1 VGKMASLG
9 GYLSQGM
16 AQLYADPR
24 ALAAA
29 VTGGATAYAGGT
41 AAAYNKENFS
51 IDEENRFTRFASS
64 RANMCAQVGQYRF
77 DIRGLTN
84 ITVSKAH
91 VFLDTAQL
99 FMCTSAALSCAGR
112 VGMHGSAPPGWLCA
126 LYTGHI
132 FLGAMYLTVCMWLG
146 FHCNLRAQCGM
157 VSLLTRK
164 VRLPIPSLQMIN
176 GARVFGSSYE
186 KQKWWDILRFPWVSH
201 PFDAPE
207 IPAASSD
214 EDEGEDGNSKG
225 KTSKKKKAKKHPE
238 HEEPRQG
245 DYAASDAYGSTGRT
259 SVPSWIR
266 DEQVVDKGRA
276 NVPRIE
282 GENGIHYDESHEVP
296 DHFRIFTEAQK
307 EWFPYETY
315 HKIAMTYGVMCFFHG
330 VCYYCIIYA
339 MSELRGFWIAW
350 AVPSIFMTAQYW
362 LLQLDI
368 FNAHGQQMLRGFEF
382 FGHVAPYFAAAAAT
396 CEYRFQYS
404 HAQVGLA
411 WAFAIASLASH
422 MLFACRFWD
431 LMTPDT
437 MAKEMEE
444 EDCKSWWPKSW
455 PMPLAFIN
463 TTWQLTPPTKLKKG
477 HHDLLHEAINLERQH
492 GGICKVRRR
501 RGKDGK
507 SQQKQGKRQMAQ
519 NPKALLA
526 HSAELEHRVRSVM
539 EQVEGSD
546 QVMLNQIHGR
556 WVAANSEAKKLMK
569 EYGGGGSSDS
579 GSGSDGS
586 SRGSD
591 SKMHKGFNE
600 KVGEVA
606 ESLNF
611 IEEELGVIER
621 NHQVIPGNPGA
632 KSSGSGPQTI
642 QSGTSPRGL
651 PQTPYWIMRAAVGTH
666 IFIWFFIIVC
676 TSVEIILG
684 TESLFAPPGEP
695 PWIRNQKLRPYQPDK
710 EYLHLSTDPLPSWYR
725 LFVAS
730 VLPDHDGGE
739 NAAVHGAAGG
749 HAAGG
754 GHSPTPAA
762 AAGATPA
769 GTDHGAAAN
778 GGSHGSHRRL
788 SNAGD
793 AHTFNDLFSQL
804 PALDWLAQEYLKDEG
819 MEKPTHPAE
828 TAEIAGMPTEMPEEL
843 PTVPTSSVPM
853 GGFMTPSLQTLPVD
867 WPPLFEPRHLACQT
881 RASGAAIAALTPR
894 GFGALL
900 HVKNSSDVSEGRLA
914 AQQFALAGVSSRGPL
929 VGASWGATGL
939 HLVTKAGHLLH
950 CAGHAPAD
958 GAWLCQEASGPP
970 APISPGAVLRAG
982 AVSEHASG
990 RTLALLFEDMPKTV
1004 VMYKEHVDGRS
1015 WLPAGEVHLP
1025 PRCQK
1030 AAISFSGDSL
1040 MLVGED
1046 GAVHHRPLRDGVSPS
1061 FLPAPATSV
1070 PREWHA
1076 ACAASAVDGGVVRL
1090 ALRQNQLA
1098 WHAELVVSAKPT
1110 PLVNV

>member
-1 VGKMASLG
+1 MASLG
-9 GYLSQGM
+9 GYLSQGI
-16 AQLYADPR
+16 AQLYADPK

-51 IDEENRFTRFASS
+51 IDEENRFTRFAAS

-84 ITVSKAH
+84 VTVTKAH

-112 VGMHGSAPPGWLCA
+112 IGMHGSAPPGWLCA

-132 FLGAMYLTVCMWLG
+132 FLGAMYLTVSMWLG

-164 VRLPIPSLQMIN
+164 VRLPIPSLQQIN

-186 KQKWWDILRFPWVSH
+186 KQKWWDVLRFPWVSH

-207 IPAASSD
+207 IPGASSD
-214 EDEGEDGNSKG
+214 EDEGEEGNPKG
-225 KTSKKKKAKKHPE
+225 KTIGKKKAKQSQE
-238 HEEPRQG
+238 HEELRQG
-245 DYAASDAYGSTGRT
+245 DYAASDAYGSTGRA

-266 DEQVVDKGRA
+266 DEQVVDKGKA
-276 NVPRIE
+276 NVPRLD
-282 GENGIHYDESHEVP
+282 GENGIRYDDPHEVP

-315 HKIAMTYGVMCFFHG
+315 HKIAMTYGVMCFFHA

-350 AVPSIFMTAQYW
+350 AVPSVFMTCQYW

-368 FNAHGQQMLRGFEF
+368 FKAHGQQMLRGFEF
-382 FGHVAPYFAAAAAT
+382 FGHVAPYFACAAAT

-411 WAFAIASLASH
+411 WTFAIACLTCH

-437 MAKEMEE
+437 MAKEMDE
-444 EDCKSWWPKSW
+444 EDCKAWWPKSW
-455 PMPLAFIN
+455 PMPLAFAN
-463 TTWQLTPPTKLKKG
+463 TTWQLTPPAKLKKG
-477 HHDLLHEAINLERQH
+477 QHDLLHEAINLERQ
-492 GGICKVRRR
+492 GGGVCKVRRR

-507 SQQKQGKRQMAQ
+507 TGQKQGKRQMAQ
-519 NPKALLA
+519 NPTALLA
-526 HSAELEHRVRSVM
+526 HSSELEHRFRSGW
-539 EQVEGSD
+539 EQVVGKD
-546 QVMLNQIHGR
+546 QVKLQQIYGS
-556 WVAANSEAKKLMK
+556 WVQANREAQSLMK
-569 EYGGGGSSDS
+569 EIGGGGSSDS
-579 GSGSDGS
+579 GSGSEGS
-586 SRGSD
+586 SGS
-591 SKMHKGFNE
+591 SGGKLNKGAS
-600 KVGEVA
+600 VRLGEVA
-606 ESLNF
+606 ESLNH
-611 IEEELGVIER
+611 IEEELGELER
-621 NHQVIPGNPGA
+621 QHQVIAGNTGA
-632 KSSGSGPQTI
+632 KRPGSIAQTI
-642 QSGTSPRGL
+642 ETGTSPRGL
-651 PQTPYWIMRAAVGTH
+651 PETPYWIMRATVGTH

-676 TSVEIILG
+676 TSVEIIMG
-684 TESLFAPPGEP
+684 TEAMFAPPGEP
-695 PWIRNQKLRPYQPDK
+695 PWIRNQKMRPYQPDK
-710 EYLHLSTDPLPSWYR
+710 EFIHLSTDPLPSWYR
-725 LFVAS
+725 LFTAS
-730 VLPDHDGGE
+730 VIPDPDSGE
-739 NAAVHGAAGG
+739 HSSGHGAPGG
-749 HAAGG
+749 HAASTG
-754 GHSPTPAA
+754 
-762 AAGATPA
+762 
-769 GTDHGAAAN
+769 HGAAAAPAAGADHGA
-778 GGSHGSHRRL
+778 GGHRRL
-788 SNAGD
+788 DGVGD
-793 AHTFNDLFSQL
+793 AQTFNDLFSQL

-828 TAEIAGMPTEMPEEL
+828 VAEIAGMPTEMPEEF
-843 PTVPTSSVPM
+843 PAVPTSSVPM
-853 GGFMTPSLQTLPVD
+853 GGFMTHSLQTLPVD

-881 RASGAAIAALTPR
+881 RASGAAIAALTAR

-914 AQQFALAGVSSRGPL
+914 AQQFALAGISSLGPL
-929 VGASWGATGL
+929 VGASWGTTGL

-950 CAGHAPAD
+950 CPGHAPTD
-958 GAWLCQEASGPP
+958 GAWPCQAASGPP
-970 APISPGAVLRAG
+970 APMSPGAMLRAG

-1025 PRCQK
+1025 PRVQK
-1030 AAISFSGDSL
+1030 AALGFSGDSL
-1040 MLVGED
+1040 MMVGED

-1061 FLPAPATSV
+1061 FIPAPATSV

-1076 ACAASAVDGGVVRL
+1076 ACAASAMDGGIVRL
-1090 ALRQNQLA
+1090 ALRQNKLA
-1098 WHAELVVSAKPT
+1098 WHAELVVSGKTT